1 MYNMSGSASSA
12 KFRRDRLEASQTN
25 RQKLSESNSVACAR
39 PQAPALLN
47 NTTTNTNNKQAL
59 YDDTR
64 QGQGQGQGQVQIN
77 INKSDSDLR
86 AFGAMP
92 PVTILKLH
100 EQRLNLNATLLA
112 QLTKQ
117 VEDCQKIKQV
127 PLNNTPNTNPSTIN
141 NASNDVVLT
150 SRITDLEQK
159 MSRLLQPS
167 TVSTP
172 VVVVPEVSK
181 QQFDALSLKCTNMEG
196 QLHTLMTTMH
206 SLNEQRSFIQTKQ
219 PGTDEHDKQY
229 KQDKQEKQEKRID
242 LLQSLIVTQ
251 RDLVSDISV
260 MVKTFSNTQ
269 KQFSCEPIISNPK
282 PLDCICMSKGNKSL
296 PFSGQDV
303 LPLLSVLPEM
313 DVVSV
318 LPAIDVFSVLPE
330 VVTLTEVK
338 VDDVNADELLSNE
351 PDLSDVTSDVICDV
365 TSDIVEPY
373 PLVLKGESDTI
384 NVSLSPHS
392 PRSHQNTFTDTL
404 ERQVESK
411 LEVQKLNTQPTK
423 TGRKSKRTVNI

>member
-47 NTTTNTNNKQAL
+47 NNNNNTNNKQAL

-64 QGQGQGQGQVQIN
+64 QGHGQGQGQVQIN
-77 INKSDSDLR
+77 IKSDTDLR
-86 AFGAMP
+86 ALGAMP

-117 VEDCQKIKQV
+117 VEDCQKIKPV
-127 PLNNTPNTNPSTIN
+127 PLNNTPNTSTN
-141 NASNDVVLT
+141 THSSNELALIF
-150 SRITDLEQK
+150 RITDLEQK
-159 MSRLLQPS
+159 MLRLLQPS
-167 TVSTP
+167 TISTP

-206 SLNEQRSFIQTKQ
+206 SLNDARSFIQTNQPKQ
-219 PGTDEHDKQY
+219 PGTDEHVKQE
-229 KQDKQEKQEKRID
+229 KQDKQEKRID
-242 LLQSLIVTQ
+242 LLQSLIATQ

-260 MVKTFSNTQ
+260 LVKTFSDSQ
-269 KQFSCEPIISNPK
+269 KPCSCEPVINNQ
-282 PLDCICMSKGNKSL
+282 LDGICMSKGTQSF

-303 LPLLSVLPEM
+303 LPLLGVLPEM

-318 LPAIDVFSVLPE
+318 LPE
-330 VVTLTEVK
+330 VVTLTEVN
-338 VDDVNADELLSNE
+338 VDDVKADELLSNE
-351 PDLSDVTSDVICDV
+351 PELSDVTIDVTIDVINDV
-365 TSDIVEPY
+365 TIDVTNDTAEPS
-373 PLVLKGESDTI
+373 LALQGESDTI
-384 NVSLSPHS
+384 NVVSLSIEPTPS
-392 PRSHQNTFTDTL
+392 TS
-404 ERQVESK
+404 ESK
-411 LEVQKLNTQPTK
+411 VDSKVDSKDDIQKTPTQSIK
-423 TGRKSKRTVNI
+423 SGRKSKRTVVSI

>member
-39 PQAPALLN
+39 PQVPALIN
-47 NTTTNTNNKQAL
+47 NNNNNNNNNNKQAL
-59 YDDTR
+59 YDDTHQGQGQGLG
-64 QGQGQGQGQVQIN
+64 QGQGQGQSQVQIN
-77 INKSDSDLR
+77 INKSDNDLR
-86 AFGAMP
+86 ALGAMP

-127 PLNNTPNTNPSTIN
+127 PLNNTPNTTPTIN
-141 NASNDVVLT
+141 NVSNDIALT

-196 QLHTLMTTMH
+196 QLHTLMTTIH
-206 SLNEQRSFIQTKQ
+206 SLNEQRIFIQTNQTKQ

-229 KQDKQEKQEKRID
+229 KQDKQEKRID

-269 KQFSCEPIISNPK
+269 KQFSCEPIINNQ
-282 PLDCICMSKGNKSL
+282 LDGICMSKGTQSF

-303 LPLLSVLPEM
+303 LPLLGVLPEM

-318 LPAIDVFSVLPE
+318 LPAMDVVSVLPE
-330 VVTLTEVK
+330 VVTLTEVT

-351 PDLSDVTSDVICDV
+351 PELSDV
-365 TSDIVEPY
+365 TSDIVESSPQ
-373 PLVLKGESDTI
+373 VLKGESDTI

-411 LEVQKLNTQPTK
+411 LEVQKLTTQPTK